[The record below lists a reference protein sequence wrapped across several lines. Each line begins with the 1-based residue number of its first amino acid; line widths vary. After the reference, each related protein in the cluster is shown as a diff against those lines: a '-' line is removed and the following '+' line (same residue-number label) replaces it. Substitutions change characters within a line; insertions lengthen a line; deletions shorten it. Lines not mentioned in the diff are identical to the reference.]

1 MKLAKHFGKDPVL
14 ILCRTRPS
22 HLKLCARMSSNVAKL
37 LPMVICERTNKRINE
52 QTSERMNETIL
63 DQKPFYL
70 PPGMMSERAVCRR
83 MLNEELTIANL
94 NKSRVQSV
102 ILE

>member
-1 MKLAKHFGKDPVL
+1 M
-14 ILCRTRPS
+14 
-22 HLKLCARMSSNVAKL
+22 
-37 LPMVICERTNKRINE
+37 NE

-70 PPGMMSERAVCRR
+70 PPGMMSERALCRR